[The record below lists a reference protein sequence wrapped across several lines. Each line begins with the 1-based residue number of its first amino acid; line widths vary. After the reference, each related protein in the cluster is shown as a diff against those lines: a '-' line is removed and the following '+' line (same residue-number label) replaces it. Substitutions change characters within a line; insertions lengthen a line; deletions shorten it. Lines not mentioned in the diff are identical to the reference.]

1 MSNSSLVNY
10 TNLSPNHNNG
20 RNHIIDKITLHH
32 MAGNITIETCGNMFA
47 NPARECSSNY
57 GIGTDGRI
65 GLYCNEEDRSWC
77 SSSPSNDNRAITIEI
92 ANDGRAPD
100 WHISDKALAS
110 TIELC
115 VDICKRN
122 NIPKLNFTG
131 DVNGNLTMH
140 CYFAATACPGPY
152 LKSKFGYIAD
162 KVNKRLNSNPTPA
175 PVTPPVAP
183 PAPAKSSLKT
193 VATKVYQGLY
203 GNGED
208 RRRKLEA
215 EGYNY
220 AEVQNKVAEM
230 FYGKKPSTPKPQ
242 PIVPQK
248 PTLKSIEVIA
258 REVIHGDW
266 GNGADRIKRL
276 TEAGYDANA
285 VRIRVNQI
293 L

>member
-230 FYGKKPSTPKPQ
+230 FYGKAPSAPAPQ
-242 PIVPQK
+242 PAPQ
-248 PTLKSIEVIA
+248 PTMKSIDVIA

-276 TEAGYDANA
+276 TKAGYDADA